1 MHFSDYQKQSRLSAI
16 YPQMG
21 QNFTYSLIGLVGE
34 TGEVAEKIKK
44 LIRDKQSKLD
54 NDYRAEIKKEMGD
67 ILWYFSQLATDLGI
81 GLEDLVKT
89 NLKKIKSRQVRH
101 KIHGNG
107 DNR

>member
-44 LIRDKQSKLD
+44 LIRDKQGKLD

-67 ILWYFSQLATDLGI
+67 ILWYFSQLATDLSI
-81 GLEDLVKT
+81 DLEDLVKT
-89 NLKKIKSRQVRH
+89 NLEKIKSRQTRNQ
-101 KIHGNG
+101 IHGSG